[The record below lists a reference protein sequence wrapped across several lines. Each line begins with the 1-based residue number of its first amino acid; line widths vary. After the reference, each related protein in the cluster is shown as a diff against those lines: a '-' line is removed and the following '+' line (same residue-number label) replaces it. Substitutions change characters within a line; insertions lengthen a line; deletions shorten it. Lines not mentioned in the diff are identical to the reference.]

1 MQLPKTPSFSLS
13 DRTALVTGAG
23 HGIGLAISAALAEAG
38 ADVHLVARTK
48 VEIDEVSSAIQG
60 AGGSALAHVLDIR
73 NHDAGKET
81 VDRYGPFDI
90 LVNNAGMNRPAL
102 AVDVTESD
110 YDAVMQLNVKACFF
124 TSQVVVSGMINS
136 KIAGSIINVSSQ
148 LGHVGAQRRTVYS
161 ASKHAIEGLTRSLA
175 WEVGQYGIRVNSLCP
190 TFIETPMTRP
200 MLSEVDFMD
209 WVLSK
214 IALGRVGQVED
225 VMGAAVFLA
234 SDASRLVTG
243 SALLVDGGWNAN

>member
-1 MQLPKTPSFSLS
+1 MKLPRTPSFDLS
-13 DRTALVTGAG
+13 GRVALVTGAG
-23 HGIGLAISAALAEAG
+23 RGIGLAVAAALADAG
-38 ADVHLVARTK
+38 ADVVLVARTK
-48 VEIDEVSSAIQG
+48 FEIDEVSSAIRK
-60 AGGSALAHVLDIR
+60 AGGLARAYALDITD
-73 NHDAGKET
+73 HDAVKEI
-81 VDRYGPFDI
+81 VYSQGPFDI

-110 YDAVMQLNVKACFF
+110 YDAVMQLNVKAAFF
-124 TSQVVVSGMINS
+124 TSQAVANSMIES
-136 KIAGSIINVSSQ
+136 KIAGSIINISSQ

-161 ASKHAIEGLTRSLA
+161 ASKHAIEGFTRSLA

-190 TFIETPMTRP
+190 TFIETPMTQP
-200 MLSEVDFMD
+200 MLSEADFME